1 MTQKGTITLETSRL
15 AIRPFTLDDLPQFK
29 KLLDNPG
36 VPGWQKQ
43 ISHAEDFLHWYLSKY
58 DTLNIITDIVC
69 FGVFDRL
76 DGIAL
81 GAVGAGEHDD
91 LHEPEIF
98 YNILPDFQGNG
109 YATEAAKAVTKWAIE
124 YFVVPY
130 LVGTA
135 GVDNIASQ
143 RVLEKSG
150 YALVGTKDLLVYVLN
165 EKGTFKYYRYYR
177 GEEI

>member
-1 MTQKGTITLETSRL
+1 MYPVLETSRL
-15 AIRPFTLDDLPQFK
+15 AIRPFTLDDLLQFK

-43 ISHAEDFLHWYLSKY
+43 IPHAENFLHWHLSKY
-58 DTLNIITDIVC
+58 DKLNIITDIVC
-69 FGVFDRL
+69 FGIFNRL
-76 DGIAL
+76 NGIAL

-124 YFVVPY
+124 NFDVPY
-130 LVGTA
+130 LIGTA
-135 GVDNIASQ
+135 DVDNIASQ
-143 RVLEKSG
+143 CVLEKCG
-150 YALVGTKDLLVYVLN
+150 YILVDTKELLVHALN
-165 EKGTFKYYRYYR
+165 EKGIFKYYRYYR